1 LRVNDDSVTY
11 QSACLK
17 MQSDGDSL
25 LTKIIEGRKRTD
37 AFSILAVQMLIELC
51 LEDDLIARYVYDT
64 MPPIFAQAHFYDFFE
79 DFLEN

>member
-1 LRVNDDSVTY
+1 MPYETALRVNDDSVTY

-37 AFSILAVQMLIELC
+37 AFSILAV
-51 LEDDLIARYVYDT
+51 
-64 MPPIFAQAHFYDFFE
+64 
-79 DFLEN
+79 